1 MRVGSRR
8 AERRAGTT
16 DPGRLRWA
24 RLMLLLMVMQNTNRT
39 DVSTIAAEA
48 TPTSGTPRTPW
59 HEQVGDM
66 LTQAAALC
74 ADHGVDLEQ
83 FMKGAWSAYL
93 EAKPGMRAELED
105 VQLRA
110 QLDALRKRGEMP
122 EA

>member
-1 MRVGSRR
+1 
-8 AERRAGTT
+8 
-16 DPGRLRWA
+16 
-24 RLMLLLMVMQNTNRT
+24 MLLISVMQNTNRT
-39 DVSTIAAEA
+39 EISAIEADA

-66 LTQAAALC
+66 LTQAASLC

-93 EAKPGMRAELED
+93 EAKPGMREELED
-105 VQLRA
+105 MQLRA
-110 QLDALRKRGEMP
+110 QLEALRKRGEMP